1 MKCYAIDTGYFKLD
15 GGAMFGVVPQ
25 SIWKKTNP
33 PDENNLC
40 QWAMRCLLVEEGN
53 KLVLIDTGIG
63 NKQDANFLMRYHL
76 HGEATL
82 IQSIRRAGF
91 HEDQITDVILTHL
104 HLDHVGGAVSR
115 KVDQLFPTFT
125 QAKYWVHQGQW
136 HWATVNPNPREKAS
150 FLTENIQPLF
160 ESGQLNFI
168 QEQESPFSFIDF
180 WVADGHT
187 EKQLIPLIKTS
198 HQTIAYV
205 ADLIPSVT
213 HLPLAYV
220 ASYDVRP
227 LVAMI
232 EKELFLQKALTQQ
245 WTLFFEHDPVN
256 EICTLIKTDK
266 GIRAGEKGKLSSK

>member
-1 MKCYAIDTGYFKLD
+1 MKCHSIDTGYFKLD

-40 QWAMRCLLVEEGN
+40 QWAMRCLLIEEGN
-53 KLVLIDTGIG
+53 KLILIDTGIG
-63 NKQDANFLMRYHL
+63 NKQDATFLKHYHL
-76 HGEATL
+76 HGEANL
-82 IQSIRRAGF
+82 IHSIRQAGF

-115 KVDQLFPTFT
+115 IGDQLLPTFSNAT
-125 QAKYWVHQGQW
+125 YWVHQGQW
-136 HWATVNPNPREKAS
+136 DWATINPNPREKAS
-150 FLTENIQPLF
+150 FLKENIQPLF
-160 ESGQLNFI
+160 ESQQLHFI
-168 QEQESPFSFIDF
+168 QGTESPFSFIDF
-180 WVADGHT
+180 FVADGHT
-187 EKQLIPLIKTS
+187 EKQLIPIVKDKGKTL
-198 HQTIAYV
+198 AYA

-227 LVAMI
+227 LLAMT
-232 EKELFLQKALTQQ
+232 EKERFLQEALAKQ

-256 EICTLIKTDK
+256 EICVLTQTDK
-266 GIRAGEKGKLSSK
+266 GIRAGEKGNLKD